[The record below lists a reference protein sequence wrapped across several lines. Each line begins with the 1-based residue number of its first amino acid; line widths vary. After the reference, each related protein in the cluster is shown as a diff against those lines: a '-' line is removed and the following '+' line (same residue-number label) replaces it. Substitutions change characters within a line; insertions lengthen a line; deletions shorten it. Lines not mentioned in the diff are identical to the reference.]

1 MAGKQTTPMRD
12 HIACAR
18 PVFVFAVLLVVSLTG
33 ASLGAQIIDR
43 VLAVVAGAPIT
54 LSDVNAVMRLGLV
67 PDAAGKADGV
77 PPALNAL
84 IERQLQLIEVNRYAP
99 PEPSAADIDERITR
113 IRSRFD
119 SQTVFESAMKDLGV
133 TPAQL
138 RARVR
143 DDLRIESYLRQ
154 RFGASYQPGE
164 EEVARYYRAH
174 ESDFIRNGVLRP
186 YDDARDEA
194 RKRLVDDRTA
204 SLVSDWV
211 AGLRRRADV
220 TVLPK

>member
-1 MAGKQTTPMRD
+1 M
-12 HIACAR
+12 
-18 PVFVFAVLLVVSLTG
+18 FFFAVLLVVPLTVG

-67 PDAAGKADGV
+67 PEAAGKADGV
-77 PPALNAL
+77 QAALNAL

-99 PEPSAADIDERITR
+99 PEPSGAEIDARIAQ

-119 SQTVFESAMKDLGV
+119 SQTAFDRAMKELGV

-154 RFGASYQPGE
+154 RFGASYQPDE
-164 EEVARYYRAH
+164 EEVARYYRSH
-174 ESDFIRNGVLRP
+174 ESDFVRNAVLRP
-186 YDDARDEA
+186 YEEVRDEA
-194 RKRLVDDRTA
+194 RKRLVDERMA

-211 AGLRRRADV
+211 AGLRRRAEV

>member
-1 MAGKQTTPMRD
+1 M
-12 HIACAR
+12 
-18 PVFVFAVLLVVSLTG
+18 FFFAVLLVVPLTVG

-43 VLAVVAGAPIT
+43 VLAVVVGGPIT
-54 LSDVNAVMRLGLV
+54 LSDVNAAMRLGLV
-67 PDAAGKADGV
+67 PEASGKADGV
-77 PPALNAL
+77 QAALNAL

-99 PEPSAADIDERITR
+99 PEPSGAEIDARIAR

-119 SQTVFESAMKDLGV
+119 SQTAFDGAMKDLGV
-133 TPAQL
+133 TAAQL

-154 RFGASYQPGE
+154 RFGASYQPDE

-174 ESDFIRNGVLRP
+174 ESAFIRNGVLQP
-186 YDDARDEA
+186 YDDVRDET
-194 RKRLVDDRTA
+194 RKRLVDERMA

-211 AGLRRRADV
+211 AGLRRRAEV

>member
-1 MAGKQTTPMRD
+1 M
-12 HIACAR
+12 
-18 PVFVFAVLLVVSLTG
+18 
-33 ASLGAQIIDR
+33 
-43 VLAVVAGAPIT
+43 
-54 LSDVNAVMRLGLV
+54 
-67 PDAAGKADGV
+67 
-77 PPALNAL
+77 
-84 IERQLQLIEVNRYAP
+84 
-99 PEPSAADIDERITR
+99 
-113 IRSRFD
+113 
-119 SQTVFESAMKDLGV
+119 
-133 TPAQL
+133 
-138 RARVR
+138 R

-186 YDDARDEA
+186 YDEVRDEA

-220 TVLPK
+220 TILPK

>member
-1 MAGKQTTPMRD
+1 M
-12 HIACAR
+12 
-18 PVFVFAVLLVVSLTG
+18 LLVVPLTVG

-67 PDAAGKADGV
+67 PEAAGKADGV
-77 PPALNAL
+77 QAALNAL

-99 PEPSAADIDERITR
+99 PEPSAADIDARIAQ

-119 SQTVFESAMKDLGV
+119 SQTAFDSAMKDLGV

-174 ESDFIRNGVLRP
+174 ESDFVRNGVLRP
-186 YDDARDEA
+186 YDEVRDEA
-194 RKRLVDDRTA
+194 RKRLVDERTA

>member
-99 PEPSAADIDERITR
+99 PEPSAADIDERIAR

-119 SQTVFESAMKDLGV
+119 SQTVFESAMQDLGL

-138 RARVR
+138 RPRRPPHRELSPPAFRRVVPAGRGRGRPLLPRARVR
-143 DDLRIESYLRQ
+143 LHPE
-154 RFGASYQPGE
+154 
-164 EEVARYYRAH
+164 
-174 ESDFIRNGVLRP
+174 
-186 YDDARDEA
+186 
-194 RKRLVDDRTA
+194 
-204 SLVSDWV
+204 
-211 AGLRRRADV
+211 RRAAAIR
-220 TVLPK
+220 

>member
-1 MAGKQTTPMRD
+1 MFFS
-12 HIACAR
+12 
-18 PVFVFAVLLVVSLTG
+18 VVLLVVPLSAAVT
-33 ASLGAQIIDR
+33 LGAQIIDR

-67 PDAAGKADGV
+67 PEAAGKADGV
-77 PPALNAL
+77 QAALNAL

-99 PEPSAADIDERITR
+99 PEPSAEDIDARITQ
-113 IRSRFD
+113 IR
-119 SQTVFESAMKDLGV
+119 QTASDGALKELGL
-133 TPAQL
+133 TLLQL

-164 EEVARYYRAH
+164 DEVARYYRAH
-174 ESDFIRNGVLRP
+174 ESDFVRNGVLRP
-186 YDDARDEA
+186 FAEVRDEA

-220 TVLPK
+220 TILPK

>member
-1 MAGKQTTPMRD
+1 MQA
-12 HIACAR
+12 
-18 PVFVFAVLLVVSLTG
+18 
-33 ASLGAQIIDR
+33 
-43 VLAVVAGAPIT
+43 
-54 LSDVNAVMRLGLV
+54 
-67 PDAAGKADGV
+67 
-77 PPALNAL
+77 ALNAL

-99 PEPSAADIDERITR
+99 PEPSAADIDAAHRR

-133 TPAQL
+133 TLAQL
-138 RARVR
+138 RGRVR

-154 RFGASYQPGE
+154 RFGGSYQPGE

-186 YDDARDEA
+186 YDDVRDEA